1 MCPQVESE
9 GWLRW
14 FAHPSGGGVCRGHAE
29 CPAFAPGSS
38 EVAAGFLISLLPEF
52 VLTVYAPSYF

>member
-1 MCPQVESE
+1 MCPE

-14 FAHPSGGGVCRGHAE
+14 LAHAFGGAVCGRHAQ

-38 EVAAGFLISLLPEF
+38 EVAVGLLAF
-52 VLTVYAPSYF
+52 VVSRCP